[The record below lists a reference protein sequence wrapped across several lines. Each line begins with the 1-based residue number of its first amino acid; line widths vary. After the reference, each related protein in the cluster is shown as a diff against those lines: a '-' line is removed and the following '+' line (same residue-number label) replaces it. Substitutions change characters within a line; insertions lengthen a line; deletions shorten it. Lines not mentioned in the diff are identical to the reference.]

1 MSKRKRR
8 SQNKTRADP
17 IKQVALC
24 NIQNWEL
31 LSVSGYTPLSK
42 NPEIMAGVNAIA
54 NLIGSMTI
62 QLWSNTD
69 KGDQRIKNAL
79 SRKIDIDVNPIQ
91 TRATLVASVVR
102 TLLLEG
108 AGNAV
113 VWPKTEGG
121 LIEGLYLV
129 PPSQV
134 SVIPNGLYDYEL
146 LISGIAVKKEDFIHV
161 VLNPDPEQ
169 PYKGT
174 GYTTELKRLAKSL
187 NQGMKTKDAYLES
200 KWKPSIIVKVDGMTE
215 EFASKEGRTKLLEK
229 YIESGEAG
237 QPWLIPADGFDV
249 EVVKPLSLND
259 LAIKDGMELDK
270 RTVAS
275 ILHIP
280 PFLLGVGKFDAAEW
294 NNFIST
300 TVRQICTVIEQA
312 YTKALIISPD
322 WYLKF
327 NYRSMLEYDIQT
339 LSTVGANLY
348 TRGIMDGNEVR
359 DWIGLSPKEGL
370 DELVILENYIPAGMI
385 GDQKKLSGGGEDDE

>member
-1 MSKRKRR
+1 
-8 SQNKTRADP
+8 
-17 IKQVALC
+17 
-24 NIQNWEL
+24 
-31 LSVSGYTPLSK
+31 
-42 NPEIMAGVNAIA
+42 MAGVNAIA
-54 NLIGSMTI
+54 NLIGSMTL
-62 QLWSNTD
+62 QLWANTS

-79 SRKIDIDVNPIQ
+79 SRKIDIDVNSIQ
-91 TRATLVASVVR
+91 TRAALMSSIVR

-108 AGNAV
+108 SGNAV
-113 VWPKTEGG
+113 IWPKTQGG
-121 LIEGLYLV
+121 HIEGLYLI
-129 PPSQV
+129 PPSQI
-134 SVIPNGLYDYEL
+134 SILPNGFFDYKLYVGGVE
-146 LISGIAVKKEDFIHV
+146 VVKEDYIHV
-161 VLNPDPEQ
+161 VLNPDPEY

-174 GYTTELKRLAKSL
+174 GYTAELKRLAKSL

-215 EFASKEGRTKLLEK
+215 EFASKEGRTKLLER
-229 YIESGEAG
+229 YIEAGEAG
-237 QPWLIPADGFDV
+237 QPWLIPADAFDV

-280 PFLLGVGKFDAAEW
+280 SFLLGVGKFDASEW

-327 NYRSMLEYDIQT
+327 NYRSMFDYDIQT

-385 GDQKKLSGGGEDDE
+385 GDQKKLNGGGEDDA

>member
-1 MSKRKRR
+1 MSKKKRKM
-8 SQNKTRADP
+8 QHKTRADP
-17 IKQVALC
+17 AKTVAFC
-24 NIQNWEL
+24 NLQNWEL

-62 QLWSNTD
+62 QLWANTT

-79 SRKIDIDVNPIQ
+79 SRKIDIEVNGIQ
-91 TRATLVASVVR
+91 TRTALMSSIVR

-108 AGNAV
+108 AGNAI

-134 SVIPNGLYDYEL
+134 AIVPDGYYNYKLY
-146 LISGIAVKKEDFIHV
+146 ISGVEVQKEDYIHV
-161 VLNPDPEQ
+161 VLNPNPEQ

-174 GYTTELKRLAKSL
+174 GYTAELRRLAKSL
-187 NQGMKTKDAYLES
+187 GQSMTTKDAYLES

-215 EFASKEGRTKLLEK
+215 EFASKDGRQALLEK
-229 YIESGEAG
+229 YVESGEAG
-237 QPWLIPADGFDV
+237 QPWLLPADGFDV
-249 EVVKPLSLND
+249 EVVKPLSLTD

-327 NYRSMLEYDIQT
+327 NYRSMLDYDIQT

-370 DELVILENYIPAGMI
+370 DDLVILENYIPAGMI
-385 GDQKKLSGGGEDDE
+385 GDQKKLKGEDDDE